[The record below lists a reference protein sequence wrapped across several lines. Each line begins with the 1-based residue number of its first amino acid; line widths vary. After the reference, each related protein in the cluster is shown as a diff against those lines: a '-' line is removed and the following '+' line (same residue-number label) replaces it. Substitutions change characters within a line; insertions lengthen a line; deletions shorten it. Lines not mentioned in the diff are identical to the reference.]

1 MGENFVVAIR
11 PDWPLSTIMRK
22 YQEMGAVD
30 IARLNN
36 ISGVLSQE
44 IYVVVMPD
52 GFPSDRMKFD
62 GVWHVE
68 GEVEH
73 GFFQP
78 HGFDPLPPNL
88 QRDAPLGRSD
98 LTLGSPSNLP
108 TFVSAGSFRNIMEAI
123 QAPKAWETS
132 RGAGVTI
139 VVIDTGVAG
148 ELVPEER
155 RAGGWT
161 EGQGD
166 PWRDEVGHGSL
177 AAMVAAANQQYNGYN
192 GVAPDA
198 KIFSMKPQLG
208 PSGGI
213 LGSSVLKGLD
223 HLLGLKLGPVV
234 TNQSWGVY
242 GCRSPIASCNVVAA
256 MLVKEIQKGAITT
269 WAAGNSKGTCGPEA
283 RGTLWWLNS
292 MPQSVSVGALD
303 RNLRPQFYS
312 TPGPGQ
318 CFPLQP
324 VAVTPT
330 YGVLPWGGGFRDFGE
345 QGGGTSSTSPMVAGA
360 LALLMSRYPEATNR
374 ELRNAL
380 RAGSSNLVLGSPLP
394 YMPETGF
401 GLLQIQTALALLPLI
416 KLHPF
421 YAVFP

>member
-1 MGENFVVAIR
+1 MAETFVVVLH
-11 PDWPLSTIMRK
+11 PSFVPSTLLDQFQR
-22 YQEMGAVD
+22 MGASD
-30 IARLNN
+30 LARLPN

-52 GFPSDRMKFD
+52 GFPVEKMKFD

-73 GFFQP
+73 GFFTP
-78 HGFDPLPPNL
+78 HGFDPLPESL
-88 QRDAPLGRSD
+88 QRDAPLGRD
-98 LTLGSPSNLP
+98 GLTLGSPT
-108 TFVSAGSFRNIMEAI
+108 TFNAFASAGNFQNIMEAI
-123 QAPKAWETS
+123 QAPQAWQVS

-139 VVIDTGVAG
+139 VVIDTGVQG
-148 ELVPEER
+148 ELVPEAR

-161 EGQGD
+161 DGPGD
-166 PWRDEVGHGSL
+166 PWQDQYGHGSL
-177 AAMVAAANQQYNGYN
+177 VAMVAAANQQYNGYN

-223 HLLGLKLGPVV
+223 YLLGLKLGPVV
-234 TNQSWGVY
+234 TNQSWGVF
-242 GCRSPIASCNVVAA
+242 GCNSPIASCTVVAA
-256 MLVKEIQKGAITT
+256 RLVKEIQKGAITV
-269 WAAGNSKGTCGPEA
+269 WAAGNSKGTCGPEST
-283 RGTLWWLNS
+283 GTLWCMNS
-292 MPQSVSVGALD
+292 LPESVSVGALD

-312 TPGPGQ
+312 SPGPGQ

-324 VAVTPT
+324 LAVAPT
-330 YGVLPWGGGFRDFGE
+330 YGVLPWGGGFSDFGE

-360 LALLMSRYPEATNR
+360 LALLMSAYPQATNR

-380 RAGSSNLVLGSPLP
+380 RAGASNLVLGRPSP
-394 YMPETGF
+394 YTPETGF
-401 GLLQIQTALALLPLI
+401 GLLQIQTTLSLLPLI

-421 YAVFP
+421 YVAFP